1 MTARAQVLLVAVV
14 LLLIA
19 AVDFV
24 QRIHVPRS
32 AASRETQIEAV
43 PLPGEPMSLAS
54 AQERLQSWFPAEAP
68 TSDSEA
74 MATTE
79 SDDAAA
85 ALPDRVDLAGWRFIL
100 RGVFDAGPEFAVL
113 DVMSTSGGETE
124 QHRLLAG
131 DEIKGV
137 SVERISGR
145 SVYLSDGDT
154 IKRLA
159 LFVEPEINVTPANDQ
174 K

>member
-1 MTARAQVLLVAVV
+1 
-14 LLLIA
+14 
-19 AVDFV
+19 
-24 QRIHVPRS
+24 
-32 AASRETQIEAV
+32 
-43 PLPGEPMSLAS
+43 
-54 AQERLQSWFPAEAP
+54 
-68 TSDSEA
+68 
-74 MATTE
+74 
-79 SDDAAA
+79 
-85 ALPDRVDLAGWRFIL
+85 
-100 RGVFDAGPEFAVL
+100 
-113 DVMSTSGGETE
+113 MSTSGGKTE

-145 SVYLSDGDT
+145 SVYLSDGEI